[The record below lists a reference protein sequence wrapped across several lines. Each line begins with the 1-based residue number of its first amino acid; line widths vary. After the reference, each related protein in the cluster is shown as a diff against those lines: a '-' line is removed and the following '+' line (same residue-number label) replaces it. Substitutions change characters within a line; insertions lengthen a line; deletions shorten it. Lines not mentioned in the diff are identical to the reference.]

1 MAMIGPRFCPRCG
14 TARVGDMTFC
24 PKCGLDLT
32 QLSGDEPQRAIGEPP
47 ASSDETRETP
57 PPARAYEPP
66 RKSSGLGRLLVPGL
80 VVLALLLAAGWIG
93 GLGPFARSGSP
104 GNGSTASPT
113 APLFAPVTAPPSSF
127 APGITASPS
136 GLTILSP
143 TEGAVVG
150 TADLTVIGSA
160 PPGLKVTQDISLG
173 FDRHT
178 TSDGTGHWAIQV
190 PLSAGQ
196 NELRFR
202 IGDDPSTTQSIHV
215 TYVPPPAP

>member
-14 TARVGDMTFC
+14 NPRVGDMAFC
-24 PKCGLDLT
+24 PKCGLDLA
-32 QLSGDEPQRAIGEPP
+32 QLPADQPERAIGEPP
-47 ASSDETRETP
+47 VSGDETREVP
-57 PPARAYEPP
+57 PRVRADEPP
-66 RKSSGLGRLLVPGL
+66 RKRRGPSRLLVPVL
-80 VVLALLLAAGWIG
+80 VVLALLLGAGWLG
-93 GLGPFARSGSP
+93 GIGPFARSGAP
-104 GNGSTASPT
+104 GIGSTASPT
-113 APLFAPVTAPPSSF
+113 PPLFAPVTAPPTSF
-127 APGITASPS
+127 GPGITASPV

-160 PPGLKVTQDISLG
+160 PPGLKITQDISLG